1 MRSGNFIAAALLAA
15 ILLSAGCAAV
25 PATGE
30 GARIAPGG
38 AAMVAAIRAYG
49 AAEDAGLVVQP
60 LRDPRVEDL
69 RADAVRLEAAGDV
82 AGAARMLDEAL
93 GIVPGDPA
101 LLQERAEVAL
111 LQGDFALAGS
121 LAEQAWSLGARVGPL
136 CQRHQATLDPHLGQ
150 GVDVGGVGPIVGSD
164 HDRTRGQGHDVAS
177 WPSVVRTNS
186 VKPRFARRLIA

>member
-136 CQRHQATLDPHLGQ
+136 CQRHQATLEQLRLAEADAAGAAAAREQ
-150 GVDVGGVGPIVGSD
+150 IAACRVTGP
-164 HDRTRGQGHDVAS
+164 
-177 WPSVVRTNS
+177 
-186 VKPRFARRLIA
+186 ARY